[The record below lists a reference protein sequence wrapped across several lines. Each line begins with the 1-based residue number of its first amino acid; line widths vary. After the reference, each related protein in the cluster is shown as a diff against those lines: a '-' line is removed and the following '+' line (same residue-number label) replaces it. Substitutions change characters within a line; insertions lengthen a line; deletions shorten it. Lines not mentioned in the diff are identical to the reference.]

1 MTVSRPSSAAANWA
15 RRALLV
21 AFIVAMPV
29 TGEFALGGKRMNLAA
44 SDLILPLGIAFLLW
58 RAFHGRLAL
67 PSFGLC
73 CLTAFAILASLIANF
88 SDTLAAKGLIGV
100 AVETLKILSLWLQ
113 FYICVN
119 AVESRD
125 DFRLALKTWLVG
137 SAGVSAIGIYGS
149 LSYQMTGVENEYALM
164 FRAQGT
170 LGDANLFASY
180 LALSIVLGILLW
192 QIDQRARKWIVPVMA
207 ILAAGIF
214 FSASRGTMMSL
225 SCVLAL
231 LAAVSMTWRARL
243 IAVASV
249 FVVVGAVAAIPGR
262 DDLLASTPYTERLA
276 TATTNVNDEAAS
288 DRKQLWDDAWE
299 RFRTS
304 PFFGVGR
311 GNFRPLD
318 EPDPTQT
325 GAVHDTFL
333 GIASETGILG
343 VIAFAL
349 AFSRYAI
356 ALAIDRW
363 SSRGR
368 RFPLATRV
376 ILCALLILMLCGLT
390 ISIENFRGVW
400 ILIALM
406 EGYRRLFGAYG
417 LAGKYGFSS

>member
-1 MTVSRPSSAAANWA
+1 MTGAHPSSAAATWA
-15 RRALLV
+15 RRALLT
-21 AFIVAMPV
+21 AFIVAMPI

-44 SDLILPLGIAFLLW
+44 SDLILPLGVAFLLW
-58 RAFHGRLAL
+58 RAFQRKLVL
-67 PSFGLC
+67 PSLGLC
-73 CLTAFAILASLIANF
+73 CFTAFAIVVSLIANF

-125 DFRLALKTWLVG
+125 DFRLALKTWLLG

-149 LSYQMTGVENEYALM
+149 LSYQMTGVENDYALM

-192 QIDQRARKWIVPVMA
+192 QIDPRSRKWIVPVMG

-231 LAAVSMTWRARL
+231 LAAVSMSWRARF
-243 IAVASV
+243 IAAASV
-249 FVVVGAVAAIPGR
+249 FVVVAAVAAIPGR

-304 PFFGVGR
+304 PLFGVGR

-333 GIASETGILG
+333 GIAAETGILG
-343 VIAFAL
+343 VAAFAL

-356 ALAIDRW
+356 ALAMDRW
-363 SSRGR
+363 SR
-368 RFPLATRV
+368 RRSFPLATRV
-376 ILCALLILMLCGLT
+376 MLCALLILMLCGIT

-406 EGYRRLFGAYG
+406 EAYRRLFGAYG
-417 LAGKYGFSS
+417 LADKYAVSS